1 VCDSSLQDSHTH
13 THTERE
19 RERERE
25 RAAAGS
31 AADDPFTTL
40 DLGFQGL
47 EMSGLSAL
55 RGGQPDR
62 ELGFD
67 ASEVENSEFMV
78 KCLGFKAYAS
88 EV

>member
-1 VCDSSLQDSHTH
+1 
-13 THTERE
+13 
-19 RERERE
+19 
-25 RAAAGS
+25 
-31 AADDPFTTL
+31 
-40 DLGFQGL
+40 
-47 EMSGLSAL
+47 MSGLSAL

>member
-1 VCDSSLQDSHTH
+1 MILICKIQRK
-13 THTERE
+13 RE

-25 RAAAGS
+25 RAAAGATA

-40 DLGFQGL
+40 DFGFEGL
-47 EMSGLSAL
+47 EISRLSAL
-55 RGGQPDR
+55 RGGQPDK
-62 ELGFD
+62 ELGLD
-67 ASEVENSEFMV
+67 SSEVENSVFMV